1 MKAITLIIITGLC
14 FIAPFHAQTNIYHPF
29 PENSIWRV
37 DYYYH
42 NPFQYPCSYRFY
54 FQYQMAG
61 DTLINGSTCQK
72 IMRSPVEADSI
83 SCDVIGQPS
92 APNSGYVGAICEL
105 PDSNKVNFIFPGSE
119 TAYLLYDY
127 NMNLGDTLRGLLV
140 QFDTLLVSNKD
151 SIQINGVYHKR
162 WTFTPTP
169 DNITSYLIEGIGSK
183 AGLIEPLFSY
193 FADFTDHYLV
203 CVKDS
208 TTVYFQ
214 TVNTS
219 NPGCDWQVVNQQE
232 VSSTLQLKIFPNPC
246 SQQFEVNFEKSSS
259 NISLSMYSSQGKM
272 MLQKTLNNTDRIEL
286 SVIDIPSGIYHL
298 CIRTNQTWTIEKIVI
313 QH

>member
-1 MKAITLIIITGLC
+1 MKAIALFIITGLC
-14 FIAPFHAQTNIYHPF
+14 FISSLHAQTNIYHPF
-29 PENSIWRV
+29 PENAIWRV
-37 DYYYH
+37 DYYYD

-54 FQYQMAG
+54 FQYQLEG
-61 DTLINGSTCQK
+61 DTLINGSICQK
-72 IMRSPVEADSI
+72 IMRSPVQADSI

-92 APNSGYVGAICEL
+92 APYSGYVGAICEL

-140 QFDTLLVSNKD
+140 QYDTLLVSNKD

-208 TTVYFQ
+208 TTVYFE
-214 TVNTS
+214 TVNNS

-232 VSSTLQLKIFPNPC
+232 VSSTPQLKIFPNPC
-246 SQQFEVNFEKSSS
+246 SQQFEVNFEKIFS
-259 NISLSMYSSQGKM
+259 NISLRLQSTQGYEVLHQTFNQVEKI
-272 MLQKTLNNTDRIEL
+272 QL
-286 SVIDIPSGIYHL
+286 SLSDLPSGFYILH
-298 CIRTNQTWTIEKIVI
+298 IDADQTSTCERIIVL
-313 QH
+313 H

>member
-1 MKAITLIIITGLC
+1 MKAITLILITGLC
-14 FIAPFHAQTNIYHPF
+14 FISQFHSQTNIYHPF
-29 PENSIWRV
+29 PENAIWRV

-54 FQYQMAG
+54 FQYQMEG

-92 APNSGYVGAICEL
+92 APSSGYVGAICEI
-105 PDSNKVNFIFPGSE
+105 PDSNKVNFIYPGSE

-169 DNITSYLIEGIGSK
+169 DNVTSYLIEGIGTK
-183 AGLIEPLFSY
+183 AGLMEPLFSY

-219 NPGCDWQVVNQQE
+219 YPGCNWEVVNQPE
-232 VSSTLQLKIFPNPC
+232 ISAPTPLQPFPNPC
-246 SQQFEVNFEKSSS
+246 SQQLNIQFANTLAD
-259 NISLSMYSSQGKM
+259 ISLSLYSSQGKM
-272 MLQKTLNNTDRIEL
+272 ILNQTLHHTDRIQL
-286 SVIDIPSGIYHL
+286 SVIDIPSGLYNL
-298 CIRTNQTWTIEKIVI
+298 CIKTDQSFHIEKIVI